1 MPITKFCMPAA
12 FCWMLVLLSS
22 CRENPVETVENRNP
36 EGQTERYQRRK
47 KDFAKEGLY
56 QRLSQQGRL
65 LEEAHYSNDTLE
77 GERKYFFPN
86 GTVESVET
94 YRHGQ
99 YHGPYRKYY
108 ENGQLYVE
116 QEFAD
121 GAMQGI
127 STVYYP
133 NGKIR
138 EKVTI
143 RNNEEDGPFQEYWE
157 NGNLHFEGTYVPDE
171 EGSSE
176 QGELKEYDES
186 GQLIRIADCN
196 RGVCLTKWKK

>member
-1 MPITKFCMPAA
+1 MQITRSCASTA
-12 FCWMLVLLSS
+12 FCSMLLLLFS
-22 CRENPVETVENRNP
+22 CQGNPVETIENQNP

-56 QRLSQQGRL
+56 QRLSPQGQL
-65 LEEAHYSNDTLE
+65 LEEAHYVNDTLE
-77 GERKYFFPN
+77 GERKFFFPN
-86 GTVESVET
+86 GQVESVEH
-94 YRHGQ
+94 YQNGQ
-99 YHGPYRKYY
+99 NHGPYRKYF
-108 ENGQLYVE
+108 ESGQLYVE
-116 QEFAD
+116 QEFVN

-127 STVYYP
+127 STIYYP
-133 NGKIR
+133 NGKVR
-138 EKVTI
+138 EKVAI

-157 NGNLHFEGTYVPDE
+157 NGNLHFEGTYVPAE

-176 QGELKEYDES
+176 QGELREYDES